1 MSRPIEYKREEVLE
15 AATHVFWKKGFN
27 STSMNDLVEATGLN
41 KHSMYGEFK
50 SKEGLFLAC
59 IDNYVNKSTK
69 SIADILAEK
78 PLGIRNIK
86 AFFENRIEYASSG
99 ECDGCLL
106 VNTAV
111 EGKTLNDKLNKIV
124 NKWMKKLITVATP
137 FQGTSNHIFRYFQGE
152 DFLNTFYGK
161 RNICKMAGTM
171 YGSYILMFNDL
182 ESYKHNKEVLS
193 GSPNEY
199 PGDFPSRDH
208 KTKEHIDPYDPSS
221 NVNFFSK
228 RSLNL

>member
-1 MSRPIEYKREEVLE
+1 MNRPREYKKEDVLE
-15 AATHVFWKKGFN
+15 AATNVFWKKGFN

-41 KHSMYGEFK
+41 KHSMYSEFK

-124 NKWMKKLITVATP
+124 NNNLHGQRT
-137 FQGTSNHIFRYFQGE
+137 IFYECLRAAQENGE
-152 DFLNTFYGK
+152 IPKEKD
-161 RNICKMAGTM
+161 CKMLAD
-171 YGSYILMFNDL
+171 YLMCFL
-182 ESYKHNKEVLS
+182 EGLMVMGKTNPTKKSVNKIMDTVMQVI
-193 GSPNEY
+193 
-199 PGDFPSRDH
+199 
-208 KTKEHIDPYDPSS
+208 TK
-221 NVNFFSK
+221 
-228 RSLNL
+228 

>member
-1 MSRPIEYKREEVLE
+1 MSRPREYKKEDVLE
-15 AATHVFWKKGFN
+15 AATNVFWKKGFN

-124 NKWMKKLITVATP
+124 NNNLHGQRT
-137 FQGTSNHIFRYFQGE
+137 IFYACLRAAQE
-152 DFLNTFYGK
+152 NGK
-161 RNICKMAGTM
+161 IPKEKDCKMLAD
-171 YGSYILMFNDL
+171 YLMCFL
-182 ESYKHNKEVLS
+182 EGLMVM
-193 GSPNEY
+193 G
-199 PGDFPSRDH
+199 
-208 KTKEHIDPYDPSS
+208 KTNPTKKS
-221 NVNFFSK
+221 VSK
-228 RSLNL
+228 IMDTVMQVITK

>member
-50 SKEGLFLAC
+50 SKEGLFLEC

-124 NKWMKKLITVATP
+124 NNNLYVQKTMFYSCLRTA
-137 FQGTSNHIFRYFQGE
+137 QENGE
-152 DFLNTFYGK
+152 IPKEKD
-161 RNICKMAGTM
+161 CKMLAD
-171 YGSYILMFNDL
+171 YLMCFL
-182 ESYKHNKEVLS
+182 EGLMVMGKTNPTKKSVNKIMDTVMQVI
-193 GSPNEY
+193 
-199 PGDFPSRDH
+199 
-208 KTKEHIDPYDPSS
+208 TK
-221 NVNFFSK
+221 
-228 RSLNL
+228 